1 MFQVETN
8 ETTKNGVKYKWDFIG
23 DQVARHT
30 NRALLIGLHL
40 GV

>member
-1 MFQVETN
+1 MFHVKTN
-8 ETTKNGVKYKWDFIG
+8 ETTKNGVNTRRILFG
-23 DQVARHT
+23 NQVARHT